1 MAFGRSLFAVG
12 SSVALVLLFAG
23 PAAANNFS
31 ASVTGARANYTDS
44 GDVLT
49 ATDTA
54 TDGQSARAQVRRKW
68 HHHWICDCLWRVWH
82 LELDQSEHSREC
94 SYSDPCLPDER
105 RSRGGLQRLDQRDL
119 IEGLHVH
126 NVPVIAQGS
135 ARPISMPRHV
145 VPSGR
150 TSRGSAKASQIC
162 SGTGASPHEEICCS
176 RVNI

>member
-54 TDGQSARAQVRRKW
+54 TDGQSARAQVRRNGT
-68 HHHWICDCLWRVWH
+68 IIGSVTA
-82 LELDQSEHSREC
+82 S
-94 SYSDPCLPDER
+94 
-105 RSRGGLQRLDQRDL
+105 GGSGTSNSINLN
-119 IEGLHVH
+119 IPE
-126 NVPVIAQGS
+126 NVAIQIRACRMNGG
-135 ARPISMPRHV
+135 AV
-145 VPSGR
+145 V
-150 TSRGSAKASQIC
+150 AC
-162 SGTGASPHEEICCS
+162 SGWISGTS
-176 RVNI
+176 